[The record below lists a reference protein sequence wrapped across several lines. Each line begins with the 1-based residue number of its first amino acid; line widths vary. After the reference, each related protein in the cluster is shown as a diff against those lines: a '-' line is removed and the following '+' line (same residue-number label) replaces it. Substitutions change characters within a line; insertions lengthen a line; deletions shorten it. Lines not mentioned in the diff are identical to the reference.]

1 MFKKVLIANR
11 GEIALRVMWA
21 CKELGVKTV
30 AVYSEADAHS
40 LHVRFADEAVCI
52 GPPRNIESYLNIPAI
67 ISAAEITGAE
77 AIHPGYGFLSE
88 SSYLAEICE
97 ACNIKFIGPG
107 PQAIR
112 LMGDKSRARK
122 AMMKAGVPVVP
133 GSPGV
138 LEDEEKAVR
147 AAKDVGFPVILK
159 ASAGGGGRGMRIV
172 RAPADLAQAFRA
184 AQAEAAAAFGVP
196 DVYVEKYVEG
206 PRHVEIQV
214 MADSKGSVVHL
225 GERECSIQ
233 RRHQKII
240 EEAPSPVVNE
250 KLRRRMGRTAV
261 EAAAAVRVPDV
272 YVEKYV
278 EGPRH
283 VEIQVMADS
292 KGSVVHLGERE
303 CSIQRR
309 HQKIIEEA
317 PSPVVNEKL
326 RRRMGRTAVEAAAAV
341 QYVNA
346 GTVEFLVDKDGSFYF
361 MEMNTRI
368 QVEHGVTELV
378 TGRDLVKEQILVAA
392 GEPLSF
398 AQKDVTFNGHALEC
412 RINAE
417 DPVTFVP
424 SPGTIRHFNAP
435 GGPGVR
441 IDTFAHEGC
450 EISPYYD
457 SMIGK
462 LMTHGR
468 DRKEAI
474 ARMRRSLEV
483 MVVEGIKT
491 NIPLHLRIMDD
502 PDFQAGRLDT
512 RFMDRFMP
520 SKKAAPAAS

>member
-1 MFKKVLIANR
+1 MFKKILIANR
-11 GEIALRVMWA
+11 GEIALRVIAA
-21 CKELGVKTV
+21 CKELGVGTV
-30 AVYSEADAHS
+30 AVYSEADAQS

-52 GPPRNIESYLNIPAI
+52 GPPRNIDSYLNIPAI
-67 ISAAEITGAE
+67 ISAAEITGAD

-122 AMMKAGVPVVP
+122 AMTKAGVPVVP

-159 ASAGGGGRGMRIV
+159 ASAGGGGRGMRVV
-172 RAPADLAQAFRA
+172 REAKDVAQAFRA
-184 AQAEAAAAFGVP
+184 AQAEATAAFGVP
-196 DVYVEKYVEG
+196 DIYVEKYVDA
-206 PRHVEIQV
+206 PRHIEIQV
-214 MADSKGSVVHL
+214 MADTKGNVVHL

-233 RRHQKII
+233 RRHQKLL
-240 EEAPSPVVNE
+240 EEAPSPVVTE
-250 KLRRRMGRTAV
+250 KM
-261 EAAAAVRVPDV
+261 
-272 YVEKYV
+272 
-278 EGPRH
+278 
-283 VEIQVMADS
+283 
-292 KGSVVHLGERE
+292 
-303 CSIQRR
+303 
-309 HQKIIEEA
+309 
-317 PSPVVNEKL
+317 

-346 GTVEFLVDKDGSFYF
+346 GTVEFLVDKDGSYYF

-392 GEPLSF
+392 GNPLSF
-398 AQKDVTFNGHALEC
+398 AQKDVSFFGHALEC

-424 SPGTIRHFNAP
+424 SPGTIRHFNVP

-450 EISPYYD
+450 EVSPYYD
-457 SMIGK
+457 SMIAK

-468 DRKEAI
+468 DRAEAI
-474 ARMRRSLEV
+474 ARMRRCLEV
-483 MVVEGIKT
+483 MIVEGIKT
-491 NIPLHLRIMDD
+491 NIPLHLKIMDD

-512 RFMDRFMP
+512 RFMERFMP
-520 SKKAAPAAS
+520 QKKAALAAS